1 MHFQYANL
9 ESIKSLQIDSFQVRA
24 YVFRIMPNIRESW
37 NKAACFQWSNI
48 APEGCN
54 ERVMCIWNHLFCNA
68 TLLNKKHINILLWV
82 HPLFDNPHK
91 QCWDHTGKKKK
102 NWFQSFSSFSFT
114 KLKMCGSQERG
125 NLLEA
130 FFPFTQPV
138 ILSSI
143 PLAITSKPCH
153 ANHSFHHQSV

>member
-9 ESIKSLQIDSFQVRA
+9 ESIKSLQTDSFQVRA

-102 NWFQSFSSFSFT
+102 LVPKLFFLFFYKVENVWQSGKRKLVRGLFSLYSA
-114 KLKMCGSQERG
+114 C
-125 NLLEA
+125 N
-130 FFPFTQPV
+130 PF
-138 ILSSI
+138 LHS
-143 PLAITSKPCH
+143 PCH
-153 ANHSFHHQSV
+153 HF